1 MKKILFL
8 GFLMLSLNKGSWA
21 AELTP
26 EEIVRKSDELLRG
39 TKSYS
44 ELEMTIVRPY
54 WERTLKMKAWTEGTE
69 KALVFITSPVKEKGI
84 GSLKI
89 GHEMWNY
96 LPKVNRVIKI
106 PPSMMMQSWMGSD
119 FTNDDL
125 VKADSI
131 VVDYEH
137 IHIKDE
143 KVDGE
148 EVFVIRC
155 DPKPEAAVVWGKII
169 VWIRE
174 RGYVPL
180 REELYN
186 EKGEMVKLLTFS
198 DIRTISGREVPL
210 EMVMKNL
217 KKDKHQTTIKYH
229 VLDFNPVIKEDI
241 FSLRELKRLGK

>member
-1 MKKILFL
+1 MKKILLL
-8 GFLMLSLNKGSWA
+8 GFLMLSLNKWGWA
-21 AELTP
+21 SELTP
-26 EEIVRKSDELLRG
+26 EDIVRKSDELLRG

-44 ELEMTIVRPY
+44 ELEMTVVRPH
-54 WERTLKMKAWTEGTE
+54 WERTIKMKAWTEGTE
-69 KALVFITSPVKEKGI
+69 KALIFITSPAKEKGI

-131 VVDYEH
+131 VVDYNH
-137 IHIKDE
+137 THTKDE

-148 EVFVIRC
+148 EVFVIQC

-169 VWIRE
+169 IWIRK

-198 DIRTISGREVPL
+198 DIKSVSGREVPL

-217 KKDKHQTTIKYH
+217 KKDKHQTRIKYH
-229 VLDFNPVIKEDI
+229 VLDFNPVTKKDI
-241 FSLRELKRLGK
+241 FSLGELKRLGQ